1 MVYAT
6 LKRCMPVFVSVKSDN
21 HFPPSLTSCG
31 LCFLFSLPLHL
42 LCCVVVHRMN
52 GRDASGV
59 AIRRTHYIDL
69 ENSVSRYV
77 DDVFTYTSFYLI
89 HIQIFHII
97 TDIPS
102 FTQQRHTSAL
112 YLQNY
117 IDACAAQWKD
127 IKLAMKAKAE
137 SDEEKAQQILA
148 QTHYK
153 KNLGSDLKQSPTAN
167 VIWDLKEKPCWDE
180 VE

>member
-1 MVYAT
+1 M
-6 LKRCMPVFVSVKSDN
+6 
-21 HFPPSLTSCG
+21 
-31 LCFLFSLPLHL
+31 
-42 LCCVVVHRMN
+42 VVHRMN

-77 DDVFTYTSFYLI
+77 DDVFTYKLLSHSHTYLSYYTIYHI
-89 HIQIFHII
+89 HTTMSYDGNI
-97 TDIPS
+97 
-102 FTQQRHTSAL
+102 SAKL
-112 YLQNY
+112 
-117 IDACAAQWKD
+117 DACAAQWKD

-153 KNLGSDLKQSPTAN
+153 KNLGSDIKQSPTAN

>member
-1 MVYAT
+1 
-6 LKRCMPVFVSVKSDN
+6 
-21 HFPPSLTSCG
+21 
-31 LCFLFSLPLHL
+31 
-42 LCCVVVHRMN
+42 MN

-59 AIRRTHYIDL
+59 ATRRTHYIDL

-77 DDVFTYTSFYLI
+77 DDVFTYKLLSHSHTYLSYYTI
-89 HIQIFHII
+89 YLHSHNNVI
-97 TDIPS
+97 
-102 FTQQRHTSAL
+102 QRH
-112 YLQNY
+112 YICK